1 MLLGVAAALGCECL
15 LGGDALG
22 YLGGRE
28 VLLGNR
34 LVPGVELL
42 LQPLHGASPRRLIKP
57 ESGGTV
63 SGGPG
68 EGTSLGT
75 RGWDG
80 CRSEGESISVR
91 SRCERAGERSLP
103 FRKRIKK
110 KEENKQKPCPSVSE
124 EPSRSVRKWVIY
136 FIVTDTWEP

>member
-28 VLLGNR
+28 VLLGNS

-57 ESGGTV
+57 ESRGTV
-63 SGGPG
+63 SGGPGEGLVELG

-80 CRSEGESISVR
+80 SRSEGESIPVH

-110 KEENKQKPCPSVSE
+110 KRKINKNRVR
-124 EPSRSVRKWVIY
+124 PSRRSPRDLSGNGS
-136 FIVTDTWEP
+136 FILL